1 MHTCTYLFFW
11 VDGEGH
17 YCFRNS
23 LKHLSRFCSRV
34 VLEVI
39 HMRKVPFV
47 LAAMEHAIRAA
58 RKVQME
64 RKVKLVEKAADDLS
78 SLRDSREHVRTLRKR
93 IRCKKKNEA
102 KKRRRLKAKVLAKL
116 PLKTVKSL
124 LRCKLTIQMPLLSH
138 HDTQVACVEKH
149 AHGSFRCMS
158 RPRNHSGLQNKNSTS
173 NGASDELVRAHAS
186 RAGTQEPTE
195 SAQTRLG

>member
-1 MHTCTYLFFW
+1 
-11 VDGEGH
+11 
-17 YCFRNS
+17 
-23 LKHLSRFCSRV
+23 

-39 HMRKVPFV
+39 FMRKVPSV

-64 RKVKLVEKAADDLS
+64 RKVKFEEKAANDLS
-78 SLRDSREHVRTLRKR
+78 SLRESREHVRTIRKR
-93 IRCKKKNEA
+93 IRCNKKNEA

-116 PLKTVKSL
+116 PLKAVKSL
-124 LRCKLTIQMPLLSH
+124 LQCKLTTQMPLLSQ

-149 AHGSFRCMS
+149 ALGSSKCMS
-158 RPRNHSGLQNKNSTS
+158 RLRNHSGFQNKGSSS
-173 NGASDELVRAHAS
+173 NGASDELVRAHVS